1 MTKRLQVD
9 LTDGAYEEL
18 RTMADGRPIS
28 DIVRRALNT
37 EAFLRDEEAKGARII
52 VEELDGTRRQV
63 VRV

>member
-9 LTDGAYEEL
+9 LTDSAYEEL
-18 RTMADGRPIS
+18 RNMADGRPIS

-37 EAFLRDEEAKGARII
+37 EAFLREEEANGARII
-52 VEELDGTRRQV
+52 VEEPDGTRRQV